1 MEQRVETLVLPVEPK
16 NVNVPKLDMN
26 GSPWAAAAKLGR
38 YLISGLDE
46 RSRDDLMLAVLRVMS
61 GTENDESEPEPSSV
75 ASTFA
80 KRTKTRA
87 HFLFA
92 NDEIF

>member
-16 NVNVPKLDMN
+16 TVNVPKLDMN

-46 RSRDDLMLAVLRVMS
+46 QSRDDLMLAVLRVMS
-61 GTENDESEPEPSSV
+61 GTENARANRNRHRSLRPSPNGP
-75 ASTFA
+75 
-80 KRTKTRA
+80 RPRA
-87 HFLFA
+87 PLPVRR
-92 NDEIF
+92 